1 MKVKDLKVIDVILMP
16 EFEQGM
22 QLCIN
27 DINIKMLARTNG
39 PLKRSPIDRL
49 KEQGLFGAKE
59 LVALY
64 ALALNK
70 ELNPVEYPSSI
81 RRLIKEIGDAVL
93 HKTVEYLKAKEEKVE
108 TIMIKKEENKD
119 DKIAGIIINHKD
131 IIKDEQS
138 DKRDNKEQFAET
150 KQR

>member
-1 MKVKDLKVIDVILMP
+1 MKVSELKVIDVILMP

-22 QLCIN
+22 QLCID
-27 DINIKMLARTNG
+27 DINRRIMLALTNG
-39 PLKRSPIDRL
+39 PLKRGQIDRL

-64 ALALNK
+64 ALLLNK

-93 HKTVEYLKAKEEKVE
+93 HRTAEYLKAKEENIE
-108 TIMIKKEENKD
+108 TIMVKKED
-119 DKIAGIIINHKD
+119 
-131 IIKDEQS
+131 
-138 DKRDNKEQFAET
+138 
-150 KQR
+150 

>member
-1 MKVKDLKVIDVILMP
+1 MKVSELKVIDVILMP

-22 QLCIN
+22 QLYIDNIN
-27 DINIKMLARTNG
+27 RKLMLALISG
-39 PLKRSPIDRL
+39 HLKRGPIDRL
-49 KEQGLFGAKE
+49 KEQELFGAKE

-70 ELNPVEYPSSI
+70 KLNPVEYPSSI

-93 HKTVEYLKAKEEKVE
+93 HRTVKYLKA
-108 TIMIKKEENKD
+108 KEENKD
-119 DKIAGIIINHKD
+119 DKIAGIIINRKD